1 MGTPDCLEKYLKT
14 KAGPAFLFDLDGT
27 LVDTTAAYVTA
38 WNELIGP
45 KERSSTK
52 SFSSRTSLASL
63 TDKCPSVSISP
74 FLPLKRMNASCD
86 TSRRRKRSRAPWS
99 LRKCQERG
107 PVCVVTNSNET
118 AAKALLKQL
127 GLDDLPLIS
136 SDDCKNGKPDAEPYN
151 RAVRR
156 LGVSI
161 SNSIVFEDS
170 RPA

>member
-1 MGTPDCLEKYLKT
+1 M
-14 KAGPAFLFDLDGT
+14 
-27 LVDTTAAYVTA
+27 
-38 WNELIGP
+38 
-45 KERSSTK
+45 
-52 SFSSRTSLASL
+52 
-63 TDKCPSVSISP
+63 
-74 FLPLKRMNASCD
+74 
-86 TSRRRKRSRAPWS
+86 
-99 LRKCQERG
+99 
-107 PVCVVTNSNET
+107 CVVTNSNE

-170 RPA
+170 RTGMIAGRRRDANVVSVSNNLAGSGPY